1 MSRQPMKALPATV
14 PLSLTLVLALACVAS
29 AMAIIHTRQ
38 ESRELFVQ
46 LQELSGER
54 DALNI
59 EWGRLQIEQ
68 SAYATHARVER
79 IARRDL
85 ELERPQ
91 TSDIYIVKPE

>member
-1 MSRQPMKALPATV
+1 LSGERKKLPPTV
-14 PLSLTLVLALACVAS
+14 PVGLTLVLAMACVAS
-29 AMAIIHTRQ
+29 AMAIVYTRQ
-38 ESRELFVQ
+38 QARELFVE
-46 LQELSGER
+46 LQVLSGER

-79 IARRDL
+79 LARREL
-85 ELERPQ
+85 ALERPQ

>member
-1 MSRQPMKALPATV
+1 MSRRQNKPLPATV
-14 PLSLTLVLALACVAS
+14 PLGLTLALALACVAS

-38 ESRELFVQ
+38 QSRELFVE
-46 LQELSGER
+46 LQELSSQR
-54 DALNI
+54 DELNI

-85 ELERPQ
+85 QLERPQ